1 MGLEIKFHKVL
12 IKKRFP
18 LAISR
23 GIKGDSHNL
32 FVEYKQDGISGW
44 GEVAPGE
51 TENARTVEIA
61 QDELNRLIEN
71 GIENFS
77 VKEINNVSREMQI
90 APCAFAGLDM
100 AIWDWKAKEAKV
112 PLYELLGITK
122 PFVPTSV
129 TIGINPP
136 SVIKER
142 IPLILAEN
150 KFKALKIKLGSPE
163 GIESDK
169 EMFCQVMESNKKFNA
184 KVRVDANGGWS
195 TEDAVKMI
203 KWLADRDVEYI
214 EQPLKEGQEEE
225 LKYLYKSSVLPIYAD
240 ESCRFSEDIN
250 KLAGCVDGVNMKLM
264 KCGGIT
270 EALRIIDTAKSFN
283 LKTMIGCMS
292 ESSVA
297 ISAAASI
304 SGNID
309 YIDLDSHYN
318 LDPDPAFGAFLLDG
332 VTVPRETAGHGGILK
347 EEFYA

>member
-1 MGLEIKFHKVL
+1 
-12 IKKRFP
+12 
-18 LAISR
+18 
-23 GIKGDSHNL
+23 
-32 FVEYKQDGISGW
+32 
-44 GEVAPGE
+44 
-51 TENARTVEIA
+51 
-61 QDELNRLIEN
+61 
-71 GIENFS
+71 
-77 VKEINNVSREMQI
+77 
-90 APCAFAGLDM
+90 
-100 AIWDWKAKEAKV
+100 
-112 PLYELLGITK
+112 
-122 PFVPTSV
+122 
-129 TIGINPP
+129 
-136 SVIKER
+136 
-142 IPLILAEN
+142 
-150 KFKALKIKLGSPE
+150 
-163 GIESDK
+163 
-169 EMFCQVMESNKKFNA
+169 MESNKKFNA